1 MFIKNHVAHW
11 QSVISE
17 KLFGLIVSCSIPK
30 LSDMTENENRESSQ
44 SPIEDLQKEIESL
57 KERVAQLE
65 ATLRNE
71 HDDLLRL
78 KEETRADHRKLEG
91 LSDKAASGGGTSSS
105 SVTPVGL

>member
-1 MFIKNHVAHW
+1 
-11 QSVISE
+11 
-17 KLFGLIVSCSIPK
+17 
-30 LSDMTENENRESSQ
+30 MTENENRESSQ
-44 SPIEDLQKEIESL
+44 APIEDLQKEIESL

-91 LSDKAASGGGTSSS
+91 RSDKAASGGGTSSS
-105 SVTPVGL
+105 SVTPGGL

>member
-1 MFIKNHVAHW
+1 
-11 QSVISE
+11 
-17 KLFGLIVSCSIPK
+17 
-30 LSDMTENENRESSQ
+30 MTENENHESSQ

-91 LSDKAASGGGTSSS
+91 LSDKATSGGGTSSS